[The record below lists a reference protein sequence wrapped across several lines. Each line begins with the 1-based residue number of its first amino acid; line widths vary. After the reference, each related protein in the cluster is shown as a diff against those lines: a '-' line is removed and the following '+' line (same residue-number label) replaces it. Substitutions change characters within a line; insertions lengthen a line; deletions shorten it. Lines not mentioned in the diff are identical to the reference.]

1 MTTNVIKTRV
11 YGRKPHDEYTVAVT
25 GATEGLLVVTI
36 KEPSLDALGKALG
49 DNFVKQG
56 EIKDTIESL
65 QIASGVSFYEHRK
78 LAFAKDMLI
87 NAINA
92 YDTSDAVN
100 AFTLTRG
107 GKSLDY
113 WLPAAKRNQLV
124 GSVTT
129 WSESHEKYTLD
140 LREYGKSVEIE
151 CNRLLE
157 VLSALEEYAV
167 KCFNTTTSHLN
178 AINQAE
184 TIEDVVNYDYT
195 ADYPEQLT
203 FEV

>member
-1 MTTNVIKTRV
+1 MIEKFDAKQERINVCGSGLVLVMTNEKEVTDKETRQTGEETTEEV
-11 YGRKPHDEYTVAVT
+11 EVTRYEYEVT
-25 GATEGLLVVTI
+25 EVEGVKAPYTD
-36 KEPSLDALGKALG
+36 KEVLAALKAKR
-49 DNFVKQG
+49 VS
-56 EIKDTIESL
+56 EIE
-65 QIASGVSFYEHRK
+65 
-78 LAFAKDMLI
+78 
-87 NAINA
+87 A
-92 YDTSDAVN
+92 YDVSDKVN
-100 AFTLTRG
+100 AFTLIKDG
-107 GKSLDY
+107 VKYPY

-184 TIEDVVNYDYT
+184 TIEGVINYDYT
-195 ADYPEQLT
+195 AGYPEQLT